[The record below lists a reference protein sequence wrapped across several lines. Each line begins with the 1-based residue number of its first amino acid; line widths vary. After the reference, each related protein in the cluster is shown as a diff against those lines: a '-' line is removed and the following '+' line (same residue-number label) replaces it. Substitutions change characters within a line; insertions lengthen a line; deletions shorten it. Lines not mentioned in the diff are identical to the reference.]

1 MDSGVKGSW
10 SEDAD
15 GRCVTLKRP
24 GSMPFSG
31 EVSVCA
37 SAADG
42 ATMQLR
48 AHSDLT
54 ATMRDFSRGSDL
66 SDAPGAQQMQHV
78 YMMSATNASTQSSTR
93 ADHTLSVL
101 SFFTKLSTEKLMGKM
116 TIAAKMSAMV
126 KCPPVVYVL
135 FAVAA
140 ATIAPTIVTM

>member
-66 SDAPGAQQMQHV
+66 SDAPGAQQMQHGTV
-78 YMMSATNASTQSSTR
+78 QVSAEVAAGETKALTITFGWRFPHLDVSTQAIILGSTKRRNGLDQSS
-93 ADHTLSVL
+93 AGMM
-101 SFFTKLSTEKLMGKM
+101 FE
-116 TIAAKMSAMV
+116 
-126 KCPPVVYVL
+126 
-135 FAVAA
+135 
-140 ATIAPTIVTM
+140 